1 VTTEGEARIGVFFCE
16 CGGRISGAIDID
28 EVAEAA
34 GSMPCVVEIRR
45 EAYGCSKAGLR
56 DIRSA
61 VHEYEL
67 DCVVIVGCTPRANEP
82 LFRAALE
89 EWGLDACQ
97 LEMVNVRE
105 QCALVHSSD
114 VQAATRKALALTR
127 MGVAK
132 AAVLEPVEKVEVD
145 VTPAVM
151 VVGGGVSGLTAA
163 ATVAARGFPV
173 KLVEKEHELG
183 GQVAALHTLYPTGES
198 AREFID
204 KRIRSVREHEGIE
217 ILTAARVTDVSG
229 SVGDYEVTVEQEG
242 KVSEFHVGAVIV
254 ATGAREADVGEQL
267 ECDGVRVM
275 AQSELER
282 ALLQGDAGV
291 ERVAIVVDEPNPEAY
306 SAVSAAA
313 ALKNSAVLKRRDPGA
328 TVSLLFNDLSADLS
342 GTMIRE
348 ARTLGVQFYKYDG
361 HQAPRVVDGV
371 IEVFDHLRG
380 EEATI
385 PCDVVVLAMPLVP
398 RDDAA
403 AVGRTLGLPV
413 DRRGF
418 LLEPSLRLRPGS
430 YIPRGVF
437 VCGSAHYP
445 VSARES
451 VFQGYRAAVRAL
463 RHLSAGKL
471 NSRGPRAH
479 VFDSLC
485 VGCGTCVESCPF
497 HAISM
502 VGREGAL
509 DVSSIDVSL
518 CTGCG
523 NCTVVCPAK
532 AITMEPYTDTELIAQ
547 IDAALSVPPNGEPRL
562 LGLMCE
568 WSAYAA
574 ADLAG
579 AEGREY
585 PPQLR
590 ILRVGCAG
598 RFDPY
603 LILWAF
609 LQGADGVL
617 LGACDPGMCHYVRGN
632 EWAAERVENLRG
644 LLKQAGFDPRRLRL
658 EWLKPDDAQ
667 KFVEVVTEFTA
678 EMEYL
683 GPTDI
688 SCVDV

>member
-1 VTTEGEARIGVFFCE
+1 
-16 CGGRISGAIDID
+16 
-28 EVAEAA
+28 
-34 GSMPCVVEIRR
+34 MPCVVEVRR

-56 DIRSA
+56 DIHSA
-61 VHEYEL
+61 VDGHEL
-67 DCVVIVGCTPRANEP
+67 DRVVIVGCTPRTNEP
-82 LFRAALE
+82 LFRAALD
-89 EWGLDACQ
+89 EWGLDACL

-105 QCALVHSSD
+105 QCALVHPSD
-114 VQAATRKALALTR
+114 GEGATRKALALTR
-127 MGVAK
+127 MGIAK
-132 AAVLEPVEKVEVD
+132 AAVLAPVEKVQVD

-204 KRIRSVREHEGIE
+204 KRIRSVQEQKGIE
-217 ILTAARVTDVSG
+217 VLTGARVTDVSG
-229 SVGDYEVTVEQEG
+229 SVGDYEVTVEQDG
-242 KVSEFHVGAVIV
+242 KVSGFHVGAVIV
-254 ATGAREADVGEQL
+254 ATGAREAGVDEQS
-267 ECDGVRVM
+267 EFDGVRVM
-275 AQSELER
+275 TQSELEA
-282 ALLQGDAGV
+282 ALLQGGASAH
-291 ERVAIVVDEPNPEAY
+291 RVAIVVDEPTPEAY

-313 ALKNSAVLKRRDPGA
+313 ALKNSVVLKRRDPDA
-328 TVSLLFNDLSADLS
+328 SVSLVFNDISADLS
-342 GTMIRE
+342 GAMIRE

-361 HQAPRVVDGV
+361 HQAPRVTDGAV
-371 IEVFDHLRG
+371 EVFDHLR
-380 EEATI
+380 EEETTI
-385 PCDVVVLAMPLVP
+385 PCDLVVLAMPLVP

-403 AVGRTLGLPV
+403 AVARMLGVPV
-413 DRRGF
+413 DERGF
-418 LLEPSLRLRPGS
+418 LPEPSVRLRPGS
-430 YIPRGVF
+430 YVPRGVF

-445 VSARES
+445 VTARES
-451 VFQGYRAAVRAL
+451 VFQAYRAAARAL
-463 RHLSAGKL
+463 RHLSAGRL
-471 NSRGPRAH
+471 DSRGPRAH
-479 VFDSLC
+479 VIDSLC

-502 VGREGAL
+502 VGREGTL

-532 AITMEPYTDTELIAQ
+532 AITMEPYTDTEFIAQ
-547 IDAALSVPPNGEPRL
+547 IDAALSVPSNGETRL
-562 LGLMCE
+562 LGLMCD
-568 WSAYAA
+568 WSGYAA

-590 ILRVGCAG
+590 IVRVGCSA

-644 LLKQAGFDPRRLRL
+644 LLKEAGFDPRRLRL

-667 KFVEVVTEFTA
+667 KFVEVVTEFTE
-678 EMEYL
+678 EMECL

-688 SCVDV
+688 SCASA

>member
-1 VTTEGEARIGVFFCE
+1 
-16 CGGRISGAIDID
+16 
-28 EVAEAA
+28 
-34 GSMPCVVEIRR
+34 MPYVVEVRR

-56 DIRSA
+56 DIRRA
-61 VHEYEL
+61 VDECEL
-67 DCVVIVGCTPRANEP
+67 DRVVIVGCTPRTNEP
-82 LFRAALE
+82 LFKAALDE
-89 EWGLDACQ
+89 CQ

-114 VQAATRKALALTR
+114 VEGATGKALALAR

-132 AAVLEPVEKVEVD
+132 AAVLELTEKVEVD
-145 VTPAVM
+145 VTPVAM
-151 VVGGGVSGLTAA
+151 VIGGGVSGLTAA

-204 KRIRSVREHEGIE
+204 KKIRSVQEHEEIE
-217 ILTAARVTDVSG
+217 VLTGARVTDVSG
-229 SVGDYEVTVEQEG
+229 SVGDYRVTVEQDG

-254 ATGAREADVGEQL
+254 AIGAREADPGEQL
-267 ECDGVRVM
+267 EHDGMRVI

-282 ALLQGDAGV
+282 ALQQGGASG

-313 ALKNSAVLKRRDPGA
+313 ALKNSVLLKRRDPDA

-342 GTMIRE
+342 GAMIRE

-361 HQAPRVVDGV
+361 HQAPRVADGAV
-371 IEVFDHLRG
+371 EVFDHLRG
-380 EEATI
+380 EETTI
-385 PCDVVVLAMPLVP
+385 PCDLVVLAMSLVP

-403 AVGRTLGLPV
+403 SVARMLGVPV
-413 DRRGF
+413 DKRGF
-418 LLEPSLRLRPGS
+418 LLEPSVRLRPGS
-430 YIPRGVF
+430 YLPRGVF

-445 VSARES
+445 VSASES
-451 VFQGYRAAVRAL
+451 VFQGYRAAARAL
-463 RHLSAGKL
+463 RHLSAGRL
-471 NSRGPRAH
+471 DSRGPRAH
-479 VFDSLC
+479 VIDSLC

-502 VGREGAL
+502 VDREGAL
-509 DVSSIDVSL
+509 DLSSIDVSL

-532 AITMEPYTDTELIAQ
+532 AITMEPYTDRELIAQ
-547 IDAALSVPPNGEPRL
+547 IDAALSVPSDGEPRL

-568 WSAYAA
+568 WSGYAA

-590 ILRVGCAG
+590 IVRVGCSA

-632 EWAAERVENLRG
+632 EWAGERVDNLRG
-644 LLKQAGFDPRRLRL
+644 MLKEAGFDPRRLRL

-688 SCVDV
+688 S